1 MPAAGPTAG
10 HDPYGGVFFSKDRR
24 EEVVEVDEKPE
35 SFQLVVAGKSEEGE
49 VCTFGEWMRGCP
61 EKGEQES
68 VHVARSVFCRWDGSA
83 DDMLLSFQTAV
94 RRLVRPHGRCAQV
107 PLRRQVVDQE

>member
-1 MPAAGPTAG
+1 MLVFIDAFGDVPAAGPTAG

-35 SFQLVVAGKSEEGE
+35 SFKLVVAGQSEEGK

-68 VHVARSVFCRWDGSA
+68 VHVARSVSGRRGEIA
-83 DDMLLSFQTAV
+83 DDMLIPF
-94 RRLVRPHGRCAQV
+94 
-107 PLRRQVVDQE
+107 